1 MAKPDQYRQHSG
13 RLTGMS
19 RRFPFPHP
27 VNETSARVVATGV
40 VIMSVAY
47 AATGAAWLLVP
58 LTYGFLAR
66 VTTGPAFSP
75 LGLVAT
81 KVITPRI
88 TVKHRFVAGPPKRF
102 AQFVGLVFSSVA
114 SLLWLLDLGAAS
126 RAVAAALA
134 GAAFLEAAFALCLG
148 CVMFRVLMRAGVI
161 PERVCEQCN
170 NLVLEPSVTA

>member
-1 MAKPDQYRQHSG
+1 
-13 RLTGMS
+13 MS

-47 AATGAAWLLVP
+47 AVTGAAWLLIP
-58 LTYGFLAR
+58 LTYGFFAR

-75 LGLVAT
+75 LGLIAT

-88 TVKHRFVAGPPKRF
+88 NAKHRFVAGPPKRF
-102 AQFVGLVFSSVA
+102 AQFIGLVFSASASV
-114 SLLWLLDLGAAS
+114 LWVIDLGTAS
-126 RAVAAALA
+126 RVVAAALA
-134 GAAFLEAAFALCLG
+134 AAALLEAALALCLG
-148 CVMFRVLMRAGVI
+148 CVMFGFMMRLGVI

-170 NLVLEPSVTA
+170 NLVLEPSAKA